1 MRQLE
6 LLVGEFAPGSLQSV
20 SRLLETHLTGAQ
32 RLALLELA
40 LQSGVALPAKLRK
53 LRVETL
59 PRIGHEAYFC
69 FEPGD
74 IGVDAVEVPLGDGER
89 VPRSVVLRAGPLE
102 IALDF
107 AQPRSLRFEFGRAA
121 LDVAC
126 MALRLG
132 LRFVAAQEPEQ
143 VLFLRPVGRKLV
155 VPPGDLGLLFQPF
168 DLRPEFLADVGEA
181 GEVVAGVREPVLG
194 FAPPLLVLGHSRR
207 LLEKH
212 AQFLGPR
219 LDDARDHPLLDDG
232 VGTRAQPRAEK
243 NVLHV
248 AAAHM
253 SVVDEIGRFAVPL
266 QHALYRDLGVLGPL
280 TRRPAEAVVEE
291 QLDACP
297 RYGLSQRRAVED
309 QRTASMMFD
318 FPHPFG
324 PTTPTSCPGTL
335 TVAGSTKD
343 LNPASL
349 IWVSRTLAED
359 ATNPGKRRPAVRW
372 IHRR

>member
-1 MRQLE
+1 
-6 LLVGEFAPGSLQSV
+6 
-20 SRLLETHLTGAQ
+20 
-32 RLALLELA
+32 
-40 LQSGVALPAKLRK
+40 
-53 LRVETL
+53 
-59 PRIGHEAYFC
+59 
-69 FEPGD
+69 
-74 IGVDAVEVPLGDGER
+74 
-89 VPRSVVLRAGPLE
+89 
-102 IALDF
+102 
-107 AQPRSLRFEFGRAA
+107 
-121 LDVAC
+121 
-126 MALRLG
+126 
-132 LRFVAAQEPEQ
+132 
-143 VLFLRPVGRKLV
+143 LRPVGRKLV
-155 VPPGDLGLLFQPF
+155 VPPGDLGLLFQPL

-181 GEVVAGVREPVLG
+181 GEVVAGVREPMLG

-207 LLEKH
+207 FLEKH

-219 LDDARDHPLLDDG
+219 LDDARNHPLLDDG
-232 VGTRAQPRAEK
+232 VRTRAQARAEK

-253 SVVDEIGRFAVPL
+253 SVVDEVGRFAVPL
-266 QHALYRDLGVLGPL
+266 QYALYRDLGVLGPL

-291 QLDACP
+291 QLDARP

-309 QRTASMMFD
+309 HVLHRVPAQGRRARFPEYQRTASMMFD